1 MNWFQ
6 NKHHLCLSIV
16 LCNNLQPH
24 PDGSGSDKLAKSA
37 LGAERLVPSRHF
49 ATTREA
55 LDYLRMEL
63 KDFEIIGMETTD
75 QSQVYTDVE
84 YSRKVALVLGN
95 EVTGVDTE
103 LMVSAMYD
111 YLFEEEPIHPFDSH

>member
-1 MNWFQ
+1 
-6 NKHHLCLSIV
+6 
-16 LCNNLQPH
+16 
-24 PDGSGSDKLAKSA
+24 
-37 LGAERLVPSRHF
+37 
-49 ATTREA
+49 
-55 LDYLRMEL
+55 MEL

-103 LMVSAMYD
+103 LMVSSSVPYE
-111 YLFEEEPIHPFDSH
+111 YFYSLLLV

>member
-1 MNWFQ
+1 MY
-6 NKHHLCLSIV
+6 I
-16 LCNNLQPH
+16 NLQPH

-103 LMVSAMYD
+103 LMVSSSVPYE
-111 YLFEEEPIHPFDSH
+111 YFYSLLLV